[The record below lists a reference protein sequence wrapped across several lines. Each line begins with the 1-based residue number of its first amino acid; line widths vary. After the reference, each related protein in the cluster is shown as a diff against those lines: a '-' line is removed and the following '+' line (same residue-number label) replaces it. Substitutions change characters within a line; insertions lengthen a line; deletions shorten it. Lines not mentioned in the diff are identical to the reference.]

1 MTLSIVIVSAGGN
14 PTALVERSAVP
25 HELRPAVAAYLMGTL
40 TPHVE
45 QVGFLGEGSDADLQL
60 DMAGDELCINGIRS
74 AATLA
79 FSKNPMQSSWLIA
92 TSGYDVPIRCRVFP
106 AADRF
111 ACTIYLPL
119 QAKSMSLRP
128 KFHLALFDTIAHFT
142 LRVPALPDARTIDH
156 LAAEARQRP
165 DVRDFPAI
173 GFIPFKQTMKEITI
187 APLVYTRATNTTV
200 CETACGSG
208 SIAVALHALAPT
220 LTEFRVTQ
228 PSGCVYDVLLM
239 RSGSGWIATLDSEM
253 SVGPRQVVDLPT
265 SLVA

>member
-1 MTLSIVIVSAGGN
+1 MG
-14 PTALVERSAVP
+14 ALAPR
-25 HELRPAVAAYLMGTL
+25 
-40 TPHVE
+40 VE
-45 QVGFLGEGSDADLQL
+45 QVGFLGDSEDADLQL

-92 TSGYDVPIRCRVFP
+92 TSGYNGPIRCRVFP
-106 AADRF
+106 VSDGY
-111 ACTIYLPL
+111 ACTIYLTL
-119 QAKSMSLRP
+119 ETKSTSLRP

-142 LRVPALPDARTIDH
+142 LRVPALPDARTIDD

-165 DVRDFPAI
+165 EVRGFPAV
-173 GFIPFKQTMKEITI
+173 GFIPFKQTLKEITI
-187 APLVYTRATNTTV
+187 APVVYTRATNTTV
-200 CETACGSG
+200 RETACGSG

-228 PSGCVYDVLLM
+228 PSGCVYDVSLM
-239 RSGSGWIATLDSEM
+239 RSGSGWIATLDSEIT
-253 SVGPRQVVDLPT
+253 VGPRQTINLPA